1 MNEVFVTINGVDM
14 TEKEYKAYRKQKMG
28 AKATKKARKNK
39 QASDSV
45 TSLKDDILAIVKPLA
60 LFKSLLSYRTNAYQ
74 QWGTIADTIMENPF
88 ISSPFC
94 RLCVNIRK
102 YNEILGEIESLTK
115 KADKD
120 CYMFIE
126 RLSWVIEDIIA
137 ECENLN
143 KGVIRSGVYQQF
155 GNLEAINGNGRRL
168 GLRTL
173 MHRIGNTSIKAI
185 AINTELQ
192 NIAQQ
197 GMNVFEYTLSG
208 KRVWR

>member
-14 TEKEYKAYRKQKMG
+14 TEKEYKAYRKEKLG
-28 AKATKKARKNK
+28 ATTKKARNK

-45 TSLKDDILAIVKPLA
+45 TSLKGDILAMVKPLA
-60 LFKSLLSYRTNAYQ
+60 LFKSLLSYRTNAYR

-94 RLCVNIRK
+94 RLCINIRK
-102 YNEILGEIESLTK
+102 YNEILGEIESLSSR
-115 KADKD
+115 ADKD
-120 CYMFIE
+120 CYMFVE

-155 GNLEAINGNGRRL
+155 GSHEAINGNGRRL

-173 MHRIGNTSIKAI
+173 MRRISDTSVKAI
-185 AINTELQ
+185 AINSELQ
-192 NIAQQ
+192 TIAKQ
-197 GMNVFEYTLSG
+197 GMNVFEYSLNG
-208 KRVWR
+208 RRVWR